1 MRRKIFYRF
10 FAVTLISVLLMFIF
24 GLVAVN
30 LNTKNVVN
38 ERLKEEAELAA
49 ELLNEKSD
57 FAFFKKYENNLQLRI
72 TIFDIEG
79 NVLYE
84 SDATALEN
92 HADREEI
99 QNALAGTPTT
109 VQRYSKT
116 LKCEMTYY
124 ATKTTLSDGT
134 DVILRLAVVSGEVSS
149 YINAI
154 VPLLIL
160 VLIIALV
167 LSIILSHVLSKNISS
182 RITQIGDSLKSLNDG
197 EYSPIKTNMSEPE
210 IYAVLNQINDLNAN
224 IHNHIR
230 VADGERVK
238 LNTVLDNVSQ
248 SIIALDSTKKIV
260 FANKSAFSKFG
271 GTHHDIGRDLI
282 FLIENL
288 EIYENII
295 NHLHENHAFTC
306 KYDDMTLSVVISKV
320 TDDTISDEI
329 SAIIIITDIT
339 QEKLIQKQKS
349 DFFANASHELK
360 TPITVM
366 QGFAEVLMN
375 KEGMDETSK
384 KQLGRIYKECL
395 RLGSLISD
403 MLMLSKIESGDA
415 PKRVLTE
422 IKLESLAK
430 EVLDRLSEKAQ
441 SRNVT
446 AMIEGSA
453 TLTADQAMIFELIE
467 NLVSN
472 AIKYNKDGGS
482 ITVSIDEAENGVILK
497 VTDTGIGIEKEHIPR
512 LCERFYRVDKSHSKR
527 IGGTGLGLAIVK
539 HICAIS
545 DAELSI
551 ESDFGI
557 GTTVTVLFP
566 KNK

>member
-1 MRRKIFYRF
+1 MKKKRFYRF
-10 FAVTLISVLLMFIF
+10 FAVTLASVLLMFASGI
-24 GLVAVN
+24 VAVN

-38 ERLKEEAELAA
+38 ERLKEETELAA
-49 ELLNEKSD
+49 VLMNEASD
-57 FAFFKKYENNLQLRI
+57 FSLFDQYKNNPDLRI
-72 TIFDIEG
+72 TVFDLDG

-84 SDATALEN
+84 SDTTAELEN
-92 HADREEI
+92 HANREEI
-99 QNALAGTPTT
+99 INAIAGHPTT
-109 VQRYSKT
+109 VERYSDT
-116 LKCEMTYY
+116 FKCDMTYY
-124 ATKTTLSDGT
+124 AVKTALADGSEI
-134 DVILRLAVVSGEVSS
+134 VLRLAVRSSQVTS
-149 YINAI
+149 YITSLI
-154 VPLLIL
+154 PLLIVVL
-160 VLIIALV
+160 ALSLIISFV
-167 LSIILSHVLSKNISS
+167 LSNLLSRSVSAKV
-182 RITQIGDSLKSLNDG
+182 TEIGDSLKSLNGG
-197 EYSPIKTNMSEPE
+197 EYAPIKTDMSEPE
-210 IYAVLNQINDLNAN
+210 LFGVLNQINELNAN

-248 SIIALDSTKKIV
+248 SIIALDKSKHIV
-260 FANKSAFSKFG
+260 FANKRAFEMFN
-271 GTHHDIGRDLI
+271 GTHHDIGRDLV
-282 FLIENL
+282 FLIEKL
-288 EIYENII
+288 PVYEQITEHI
-295 NHLHENHAFTC
+295 GENFAFNC
-306 KYDDMTLSVVISKV
+306 AYDDKYLSVVITKV
-320 TDDTISDEI
+320 TNEVICDDIS
-329 SAIIIITDIT
+329 SIIIVTDIT
-339 QEKLIQKQKS
+339 KEKLIEKQKS

-415 PKRVLTE
+415 PKRVLSE
-422 IKLESLAK
+422 IKLEDLAK
-430 EVLDRLSEKAQ
+430 EVLDGLSEKAQ
-441 SRNVT
+441 SRNIT
-446 AMIEGSA
+446 ATIIGSA
-453 TLTADQAMIFELIE
+453 KLTADQTMIFELVE

-482 ITVSIDEAENGVILK
+482 VTVSITETDTGVCLK
-497 VTDTGIGIEKEHIPR
+497 VEDTGIGIEKEHLPR

-551 ESDFGI
+551 ESEFGV
-557 GTTVTVLFP
+557 GTTVTVVFS
-566 KNK
+566 K

>member
-1 MRRKIFYRF
+1 MKKKIFYRF
-10 FAVTLISVLLMFIF
+10 FAVTLVAVLLMFASGI
-24 GLVAVN
+24 VAVN

-38 ERLKEEAELAA
+38 ERLKEETELAA
-49 ELLNEKSD
+49 LLMNEASD
-57 FAFFKKYENNLQLRI
+57 FSLFNRYKNNPELRI
-72 TIFDIEG
+72 TVFDLDG

-84 SDATALEN
+84 SDTTATLEN
-92 HADREEI
+92 HANREEI
-99 QNALAGTPTT
+99 INAIAENPTT
-109 VQRYSKT
+109 VERYSDT
-116 LKCEMTYY
+116 FKCDMTYY
-124 ATKTTLSDGT
+124 AVKTALANDSE
-134 DVILRLAVVSGEVSS
+134 VVLRLAVRSSQVTS
-149 YINAI
+149 YITSLI
-154 VPLLIL
+154 PLLIVVL
-160 VLIIALV
+160 ALSLIISFV
-167 LSIILSHVLSKNISS
+167 LSNLLSRSVSAKV
-182 RITQIGDSLKSLNDG
+182 TEIGDSLKSLNSG
-197 EYSPIKTNMSEPE
+197 EYAPIKTDMSEPE
-210 IYAVLNQINDLNAN
+210 LFGVLNQINELNAN

-248 SIIALDSTKKIV
+248 SIIALDSAKKIV
-260 FANKSAFSKFG
+260 FANKSAFRVFN
-271 GTHHDIGRDLI
+271 GTHRDIGRDLI

-288 EIYENII
+288 EIYENITS
-295 NHLHENHAFTC
+295 HLHENHAFTC
-306 KYDDMTLSVVISKV
+306 TCNEMTLSVVISKV
-320 TDDTISDEI
+320 TDDAISNEI

-366 QGFAEVLMN
+366 QGFAEVLMS
-375 KEGMDETSK
+375 KDGMDETSK

-395 RLGSLISD
+395 RLSSLISD

-415 PKRVLTE
+415 PVRALSE
-422 IKLESLAK
+422 IRLEDLVK
-430 EVLDRLSEKAQ
+430 EALDGLSEKAQ
-441 SRNVT
+441 SRSIT
-446 AMIEGSA
+446 ATIEGSA
-453 TLTADQAMIFELIE
+453 TITADQTMIFELIE

-482 ITVSIDEAENGVILK
+482 ITVSINNTDGGVCLK
-497 VTDTGIGIEKEHIPR
+497 VKDTGIGIAKEHLPR

-539 HICAIS
+539 HICAIC

-557 GTTVTVLFP
+557 GTTVTVLF
-566 KNK
+566 K

>member
-1 MRRKIFYRF
+1 MKKKIFYRF
-10 FAVTLISVLLMFIF
+10 FAVTLVAVLLMFASGI
-24 GLVAVN
+24 VAVN
-30 LNTKNVVN
+30 LNTKNVVG
-38 ERLKEEAELAA
+38 ERLKEETELAA
-49 ELLNEKSD
+49 TLMNEASD
-57 FAFFKKYENNLQLRI
+57 FSLFDQYKNNPELRI
-72 TIFDIEG
+72 SVFNLEG

-84 SDATALEN
+84 SDTTAELEN
-92 HADREEI
+92 HANRKEI
-99 QNALAGTPTT
+99 INAIAGNPTT
-109 VQRYSKT
+109 VERYSST
-116 LKCEMTYY
+116 FKCDMTYY
-124 ATKTTLSDGT
+124 AVKTELADGSE
-134 DVILRLAVVSGEVSS
+134 VVLRLAVRSSQISS
-149 YINAI
+149 YITSLI
-154 VPLLIL
+154 PLLIVVL
-160 VLIIALV
+160 ALSLIISFV
-167 LSIILSHVLSKNISS
+167 LSNLLSRSVSAKV
-182 RITQIGDSLKSLNDG
+182 TEIGDSLKSLNSG
-197 EYSPIKTNMSEPE
+197 EYVPIKTDMSEPE
-210 IYAVLNQINDLNAN
+210 LLGVLNQINELNAN

-248 SIIALDSTKKIV
+248 SIIALDSTKRIV
-260 FANKSAFSKFG
+260 FANKSAFKMFN
-271 GTHHDIGRDLI
+271 GTHRDIGRNLI

-288 EIYENII
+288 EIYENITS
-295 NHLHENHAFTC
+295 HLNENHVFTC
-306 KYDDMTLSVVISKV
+306 SYNEMTLSVVISKV
-320 TDDTISDEI
+320 TDDAISDEI
-329 SAIIIITDIT
+329 SAIIIVTDIT
-339 QEKLIQKQKS
+339 QENLIQKQKS

-375 KEGMDETSK
+375 KDGVDEVAK
-384 KQLGRIYKECL
+384 KQLGRIYKESL

-422 IKLESLAK
+422 IKLEDLAR
-430 EVLDRLSEKAQ
+430 EVLDGLSEKAE
-441 SRNVT
+441 SRNIT
-446 AMIEGSA
+446 ATVEGA
-453 TLTADQAMIFELIE
+453 VTLTADQTMIFELIE

-482 ITVSIDEAENGVILK
+482 ITVSIEDTENRAILK
-497 VTDTGIGIEKEHIPR
+497 VKDTGIGIEKEHLPR

-557 GTTVTVLFP
+557 GTTVTVVFER
-566 KNK
+566 

>member
-1 MRRKIFYRF
+1 MKKKIFYRF
-10 FAVTLISVLLMFIF
+10 FAVTLVAVLLMFASGI
-24 GLVAVN
+24 VAVN

-38 ERLKEEAELAA
+38 ERLKEETELAA
-49 ELLNEKSD
+49 VLMNEASD
-57 FAFFKKYENNLQLRI
+57 FSLFDQYKNNPDLRI
-72 TIFDIEG
+72 TVFDLDG

-84 SDATALEN
+84 SDTTAELEN
-92 HADREEI
+92 HANREEI
-99 QNALAGTPTT
+99 INAIAGHPTT
-109 VQRYSKT
+109 VERYSDT
-116 LKCEMTYY
+116 FKCDMTYY
-124 ATKTTLSDGT
+124 AVKTALADGSEI
-134 DVILRLAVVSGEVSS
+134 VLRLAVRSSQVTS
-149 YINAI
+149 YITSLI
-154 VPLLIL
+154 PLLIVVL
-160 VLIIALV
+160 ALSLIISFV
-167 LSIILSHVLSKNISS
+167 LSNLLSRSVSAKV
-182 RITQIGDSLKSLNDG
+182 TEIGDSLKSLNGG
-197 EYSPIKTNMSEPE
+197 EYAPIKTDMSEPE
-210 IYAVLNQINDLNAN
+210 LFGVLNQINELNAN

-248 SIIALDSTKKIV
+248 SIIALDKSKHIV
-260 FANKSAFSKFG
+260 FANKRAFEMFN
-271 GTHHDIGRDLI
+271 GTHHDIGRDLV
-282 FLIENL
+282 FLIEKL
-288 EIYENII
+288 PVYEQITEHI
-295 NHLHENHAFTC
+295 GENFAFNC
-306 KYDDMTLSVVISKV
+306 AYDDKYLSVVITKV
-320 TDDTISDEI
+320 TNEVICDDIS
-329 SAIIIITDIT
+329 SIIIVTDIT
-339 QEKLIQKQKS
+339 KEKLIEKQKS

-415 PKRVLTE
+415 PKRVLSE
-422 IKLESLAK
+422 IKLEDLAK
-430 EVLDRLSEKAQ
+430 EVLDGLSEKAQ
-441 SRNVT
+441 SRNIT
-446 AMIEGSA
+446 ATIIGSA
-453 TLTADQAMIFELIE
+453 KLTADQTMIFELVE

-482 ITVSIDEAENGVILK
+482 VTVSITETDTGVCLK
-497 VTDTGIGIEKEHIPR
+497 VEDTGIGIEKEHLPR

-551 ESDFGI
+551 ESEFGV
-557 GTTVTVLFP
+557 GTTVTVVFS
-566 KNK
+566 K